1 MRIALISPYS
11 WTYPGGV
18 TRHIE
23 ALAAELHALGHEAR
37 IVAPYDPDDALAR
50 RLHRGARPQSVE
62 PPEGFVS
69 LGRTFGLPANGAV
82 SNITGLPGAV
92 LALRRE
98 LRDGGYDVVHLH
110 EPVVPMVCW
119 DVLRGA
125 CGLPLVGTFHTYSEN
140 PISNGIA
147 SVPLGG
153 RRRMNRLR
161 VRIAVSEAAAW
172 TARRFYGGRYRIVPN
187 GVHLEGGGQDGALG
201 PDGDGGGG
209 EGLRDGGGELREER
223 EERVLLGEGRARAY
237 VRARGP
243 SFFEEVLPPGDRFSP
258 IGDAAPTRARG
269 PSFSEDHVDA
279 RRDAAE
285 HLRIL
290 FIGQAVERKGLPV
303 LLRAFEALRE
313 HVPATLTLVGA
324 SAEEVAH
331 MTLDDRAISAL
342 GKVSEARKL
351 AELARADVLCAPSL
365 GGESFGMVI
374 TEGLAAGTPVLASDI
389 PGYRDVLRDG
399 IDGQLVPAG
408 DPLALAQALRRL
420 ALEPARRA
428 RMAVAARE
436 RAERF
441 AWPHVAAEVLDCYEQ
456 ALAVG
461 EPVTRLARVAVRH
474 GFAPADL
481 LERVP
486 AQRLPSLAATPA
498 RGVPGT
504 GPAPGRPRRALALRR
519 LGLATSSLLGA
530 GLAAL
535 ALQRIG
541 VARVAA
547 SLLASKPGL
556 LAAGLAV
563 MCAAMFVRALAW
575 HSILVVAPTWRRA
588 KRRDAMQGTFIGVLM
603 SSTLPA
609 RLGEP
614 SRALIVARRL
624 GRARETLP
632 VVLGTMVSQTLLN
645 LLALLILGCVTLS
658 SVSVL
663 DGHDRALLLIALAP
677 LAALVAVLLA
687 PVLIPPAAI
696 SRSRRLQAALAGLRG
711 VLLRLR
717 DGLRVFRRP
726 RRAAIATAAQ
736 LGAWALQWMSCWLL
750 LMALGLGSQAGAG
763 AAAGV
768 LFAVNVTAVIPA
780 TPANVGVFQAACVA
794 VLAGAY
800 HVSTPEAIAYGI
812 VLQAVEV
819 STALLM
825 GVPALLNEGLSWRDV
840 RLRTMHAAPVTLGPL
855 PAGARSAMA
864 KGAPSGVEG

>member
-1 MRIALISPYS
+1 VRIALISPYS

-23 ALAAELHALGHEAR
+23 ALAAELGVLGHEAR
-37 IVAPYDPDDALAR
+37 ILAPYDPHDSLSR
-50 RLHRGARPQSVE
+50 HLHRGARPQRCE
-62 PPEGFVS
+62 PPVGFVS

-82 SNITGLPGAV
+82 SNITGSPGAIFT
-92 LALRRE
+92 LRHE
-98 LRDGGYDVVHLH
+98 LREGGYDVAHIH
-110 EPVVPMVCW
+110 EPVVPVICW
-119 DVLRGA
+119 DALLSAGD
-125 CGLPLVGTFHTYSEN
+125 LPLVGTFHTYSEN
-140 PISNGIA
+140 PITNGIA
-147 SVPLGG
+147 AVPLGG
-153 RRRMNRLR
+153 RRRINRLR

-187 GVHLEGGGQDGALG
+187 GVHLDRDRGIGQDHEEADPGRAAL
-201 PDGDGGGG
+201 PPNGDVCAYTHGCVG
-209 EGLRDGGGELREER
+209 EEER
-223 EERVLLGEGRARAY
+223 EGRGLSAGEG
-237 VRARGP
+237 
-243 SFFEEVLPPGDRFSP
+243 
-258 IGDAAPTRARG
+258 IAP
-269 PSFSEDHVDA
+269 
-279 RRDAAE
+279 
-285 HLRIL
+285 LRIL
-290 FIGQAVERKGLPV
+290 FVGQAVERKGLPV
-303 LLRAFEALRE
+303 LLRAFEALRD

-331 MTLDDRAISAL
+331 MTLDDRCIRAL
-342 GKVSEARKL
+342 GKVSEPRKL

-399 IDGQLVPAG
+399 VDGQLVPVG
-408 DPLALAQALRRL
+408 DPLALAQALRGL
-420 ALEPARRA
+420 ALEPNRRE
-428 RMAVAARE
+428 RMARAARE
-436 RAERF
+436 RAERY
-441 AWPHVAAEVLDCYEQ
+441 AWPHVGAEVLDCYEQ

-461 EPVTRLARVAVRH
+461 EPATRLRRAAVRH

-481 LERVP
+481 LPRVP
-486 AQRLPSLAATPA
+486 PQRLPSPKAQAPTLPA
-498 RGVPGT
+498 SDR
-504 GPAPGRPRRALALRR
+504 ARRARALRR
-519 LGLATSSLLGA
+519 LGLAGSSLLGA

-535 ALQRIG
+535 ALQHIG
-541 VARVAA
+541 VTRVAA

-556 LAAGLAV
+556 LVAGLAA
-563 MCAAMFVRALAW
+563 MCVAMFVRALAW
-575 HSILVVAPTWRRA
+575 HAILVVAPTWRRA

-677 LAALVAVLLA
+677 LAALLVVLLA
-687 PVLIPPAAI
+687 PVLIPRAAV
-696 SRSRRLQAALAGLRG
+696 SRSRRLQALLGGLRD

-717 DGLRVFRRP
+717 DGLQVFRRP
-726 RRAAIATAAQ
+726 RRAALAAVLQ
-736 LGAWALQWMSCWLL
+736 LGAWALQWLSCWLL
-750 LMALGLGSQAGAG
+750 LMALGLDSHAGAA

-800 HVSTPEAIAYGI
+800 HVSTPDAIAYGI

-819 STALLM
+819 ATALLM

-855 PAGARSAMA
+855 PADRTGALARA
-864 KGAPSGVEG
+864 EG

>member
-1 MRIALISPYS
+1 VRIALISPYS

-23 ALAAELHALGHEAR
+23 ALAAELQALGHEAR
-37 IVAPYDPDDALAR
+37 ILAPYDPDDALAR
-50 RLHRGARPQSVE
+50 RLHRGARPQRLE
-62 PPEGFVS
+62 PPAGFVS

-82 SNITGLPGAV
+82 SNITGAPGAV
-92 LALRRE
+92 LTLRRE
-98 LRDGGYDVVHLH
+98 LRSGRYDVAHLH

-125 CGLPLVGTFHTYSEN
+125 CGLPLLGTFHTYSEN

-147 SVPLGG
+147 AVPLGG

-187 GVHLEGGGQDGALG
+187 GVHLSECSEGQ
-201 PDGDGGGG
+201 
-209 EGLRDGGGELREER
+209 GLAQAAGSCSPQ
-223 EERVLLGEGRARAY
+223 GR
-237 VRARGP
+237 
-243 SFFEEVLPPGDRFSP
+243 PPP
-258 IGDAAPTRARG
+258 
-269 PSFSEDHVDA
+269 
-279 RRDAAE
+279 
-285 HLRIL
+285 LRIL

-303 LLRAFEALRE
+303 LLRAFEALRD

-342 GKVSEARKL
+342 GKVSEERKL
-351 AELARADVLCAPSL
+351 AELARADVLCSPSL

-399 IDGQLVPAG
+399 IDGRLVPAG
-408 DPLALAQALRRL
+408 DPLALAQALRLL
-420 ALEPARRA
+420 ALEPGRRA
-428 RMAVAARE
+428 RMAAAARE

-461 EPVTRLARVAVRH
+461 EPTTLLARVAVRH
-474 GFAPADL
+474 GFVPADL
-481 LERVP
+481 QPRVP
-486 AQRLPSLAATPA
+486 AQRLPSLKADS
-498 RGVPGT
+498 VPS
-504 GPAPGRPRRALALRR
+504 RDRSRRVRALRR

-541 VARVAA
+541 VARVAT

-556 LAAGLAV
+556 LAAGLVV
-563 MCAAMFVRALAW
+563 MCAAMLVRALAW

-603 SSTLPA
+603 SCTLPA

-677 LAALVAVLLA
+677 LAVLLALLLA
-687 PVLIPPAAI
+687 PVLIPPSAV

-711 VLLRLR
+711 VLMRLR

-726 RRAAIATAAQ
+726 RRAAIATVAQ

-750 LMALGLGSQAGAG
+750 LMALGLGSHAGAA

-819 STALLM
+819 TTALLM
-825 GVPALLNEGLSWRDV
+825 GVPALLGEGLSWRDV
-840 RLRTMHAAPVTLGPL
+840 RLRTMHAAPVKLGPL
-855 PAGARSAMA
+855 PDGARGLARAES
-864 KGAPSGVEG
+864 

>member
-1 MRIALISPYS
+1 VRIALISPYS

-23 ALAAELHALGHEAR
+23 ALAAELGVLGHDVR
-37 IVAPYDPDDALAR
+37 ILAPYDPDDALAR
-50 RLHRGARPQSVE
+50 RLHRGARPQRL
-62 PPEGFVS
+62 PPPAGFVS

-82 SNITGLPGAV
+82 SNITGAPGAV

-98 LRDGGYDVVHLH
+98 LHRGRYDVVHLH

-125 CGLPLVGTFHTYSEN
+125 CGLPLVGTFHTFSEN
-140 PISNGIA
+140 PITNGIA
-147 SVPLGG
+147 AVPLGG
-153 RRRMNRLR
+153 RRRMNRLH

-187 GVHLEGGGQDGALG
+187 GVQLGGCDRSAEGEGEEARPGATASSGEGSARTRLEGAA
-201 PDGDGGGG
+201 DGGLPPGG
-209 EGLRDGGGELREER
+209 EGL
-223 EERVLLGEGRARAY
+223 
-237 VRARGP
+237 
-243 SFFEEVLPPGDRFSP
+243 
-258 IGDAAPTRARG
+258 AP
-269 PSFSEDHVDA
+269 
-279 RRDAAE
+279 
-285 HLRIL
+285 LRIL
-290 FIGQAVERKGLPV
+290 FVGQAVERKGLSV
-303 LLRAFEALRE
+303 LLRAFEALRD

-324 SAEEVAH
+324 CTEEVAH
-331 MTLDDRAISAL
+331 MTLEHRGIRAL
-342 GKVSEARKL
+342 GKVSEERKS

-374 TEGLAAGTPVLASDI
+374 TEGLAAGTPVLASGI
-389 PGYRDVLRDG
+389 PGYRDVMRDG
-399 IDGQLVPAG
+399 VDGQLVAAG
-408 DPLALAQALRRL
+408 DPLALAHALRGL

-428 RMAVAARE
+428 RMALAARE

-461 EPVTRLARVAVRH
+461 EPATRLTRIAVRH
-474 GFAPADL
+474 GFSPADL
-481 LERVP
+481 LPRIP
-486 AQRLPSLAATPA
+486 PQRLPSLTAQ
-498 RGVPGT
+498 V
-504 GPAPGRPRRALALRR
+504 PAPPASDRAGSGRSLRR
-519 LGLATSSLLGA
+519 LGLASSSLLGV

-535 ALQRIG
+535 ALQHIG
-541 VARVAA
+541 VTRVAA
-547 SLLASKPGL
+547 SLVASKPGL
-556 LAAGLAV
+556 LLAGLAV

-575 HSILVVAPTWRRA
+575 HSILVVAPTWRVA

-677 LAALVAVLLA
+677 LAALLAVLLA
-687 PVLIPPAAI
+687 PVMIPPAAV
-696 SRSRRLQAALAGLRG
+696 SRSRRLQTLLSGLRD

-717 DGLRVFRRP
+717 DGLQVFRRP
-726 RRAAIATAAQ
+726 RRAALATATQ
-736 LGAWALQWMSCWLL
+736 LCAWTLQWLSCWLL
-750 LMALGLGSQAGAG
+750 LMALGLDSHAGLA

-794 VLAGAY
+794 VLVGAY
-800 HVSTPEAIAYGI
+800 HVSTPDAIAYGI

-819 STALLM
+819 ATALLM

-840 RLRTMHAAPVTLGPL
+840 RLRTLHAAPVNLGPL
-855 PAGARSAMA
+855 PERAAVTSRS
-864 KGAPSGVEG
+864 